1 MNIEN
6 NILEEK
12 KQSKFKKILLDD
24 SEFKIWETLENGCS
38 IATMGYSDR
47 NVFILLNLLKS
58 FEEQYGE
65 KIDIEAAKEKL
76 KLYQNNGKLFIYLDQ
91 NGIPISMN
99 GCIYNYDNDT
109 VEFTKDKTKATS
121 LYFYG
126 LSTLTEYRGKGACST
141 LVKYSIDFAK
151 YNGFDIVYART
162 DLKNS
167 NSEGI
172 MRKHGMEICLDNN
185 LIIAEWVKVTED
197 KGDLRLHM
205 YKPLKEDIKLS
216 PKGKFIY
223 ATNDNNR
230 TIIQPNIIVNNPKV
244 YVLKPNINKEQM
256 A

>member
-1 MNIEN
+1 MK
-6 NILEEK
+6 LEEK
-12 KQSKFKKILLDD
+12 LLEEIKKNKFKQMMLDD

-38 IATMGYSDR
+38 IATMGYSES

-65 KIDIEAAKEKL
+65 EIDFKAAKEEL
-76 KLYQNNGKLFIYLDQ
+76 ELYQDSGKLFIYLDEK
-91 NGIPISMN
+91 GIPVSMN

-109 VEFTKDKTKATS
+109 VEFTKNGAKATS

-126 LSTLTEYRGKGACST
+126 LSTVPEYRGKGACST
-141 LVKYSIDFAK
+141 LVEYSMDFAK

-162 DLKNS
+162 DLKES

-172 MRKHGMEICLDNN
+172 MKKHGMEVCLDDDM
-185 LIIAEWVKVTED
+185 IIAEWVKVTDD

-205 YKPLKEDIKLS
+205 WMPLTEGVELS
-216 PKGKFIY
+216 PKGEFIY
-223 ATNDNNR
+223 ATNDDDR
-230 TIIQPNIIVNNPKV
+230 TIHQNIIENDSKV
-244 YVLKPNINKEQM
+244 YVLKPEIGKEQT